1 MKRPTLFGTVAALA
15 FAVPALAQ
23 TPATRTPT
31 PATSPAPAAAPLA
44 NDAAS
49 AAKAAA
55 AAPGQYASD
64 AEAKVRCGTDTV
76 VWVDSSSHIY
86 YVAGSKDYGK
96 TKNGAFMCKAQAER
110 NGNKAA
116 KIDNKSDGK
125 S

>member
-44 NDAAS
+44 NDAA
-49 AAKAAA
+49 

-64 AEAKVRCGTDTV
+64 AEAKARCGTDTV

-110 NGNKAA
+110 TGNKAA